1 MAKGKKEFGFQNCTV
16 SLENNEI
23 VEYGKESIDTF
34 VLSDILK
41 ELESPEEKINI
52 KITVDKALVPSET
65 EGQQEVAE

>member
-65 EGQQEVAE
+65 EGQ